1 MGTRNFSHANAPRVR
16 DDAQVLAR
24 VGEVAAAVYAAEAA
38 TLRVAASIQAVA
50 DAALG
55 GADEVAALVEAS
67 EIESS
72 TAQVVVSELVLRAT
86 SDIFDALGASA
97 TARPLVLDRHWRNAR
112 TVASHNPR
120 ILKARVV
127 GAHAVNGTPP
137 PYAWSIGGTR
147 RRQEWADGRPD
158 PSS

>member
-1 MGTRNFSHANAPRVR
+1 MG
-16 DDAQVLAR
+16 
-24 VGEVAAAVYAAEAA
+24 EIAAAVYAAEAA
-38 TLRVAASIQAVA
+38 TLRVAGSVQAVA
-50 DAALG
+50 DAAL
-55 GADEVAALVEAS
+55 VEAG

-72 TAQVVVSELVLRAT
+72 SAQVVVSELNLRAT

-97 TARPLVLDRHWRNAR
+97 TARPLALDRHWRNAR
-112 TVASHNPR
+112 TVASHNLR

-147 RRQEWADGRPD
+147 RRQDWAEPTVAAATRD
-158 PSS
+158 